1 MNTDRPQQL
10 TFWKLGKQQVTA
22 TPNGGQVVSD
32 AGLLLLRNFDKQLGF
47 LHDLAARLPDPR
59 APQQII
65 HSQEAILTQQV
76 YQILAGYPDCNDAQ
90 KLRHDPLFQTIADVS
105 PDDEQP
111 LASRSTMNRHQYAYT
126 RRDARLPVEER
137 PALLDQRAAQT
148 GRIQILN
155 EFLIDW
161 FIRTRTAPP
170 AEVVIDLDASD
181 DPTHGQ
187 QILSGF
193 HGYFDQHQYFPLF
206 AFEGASG
213 FPLAAWLRPG
223 TVHGST
229 GAVDTL
235 ELIVRNLR
243 AAWPTIRIVVRA
255 DTGFAVPAL
264 YDFCEAEGL
273 FYVFGYATNA
283 VLKRLTD
290 TAMSDLELYYNW
302 YSHREPHMQRFES
315 IADYQA
321 EDWARPRRI
330 VAKLEI
336 NTHGVNRRF
345 VVTNLDLPP
354 QEVYRDVY
362 VQRGNVPERPIGEL
376 KNGLQADRLSCHG
389 FTANALR
396 LLEHVVTYALV
407 VLFREAAAAVPEVA
421 TAEVGTLRSL
431 LWKVGAVVRTSARRI
446 WFDLSETWP
455 HWDLWGRVAEA
466 LDQFVTAYRAGQ
478 ARAGSCRAALPM

>member
-1 MNTDRPQQL
+1 MPADCPQQL

-32 AGLLLLRNFDKQLGF
+32 AGLLLLRNFDQQLGF
-47 LHDLAARLPDPR
+47 LHDLTGRLPDPR

-105 PDDEQP
+105 PDDDQP
-111 LASRSTMNRHQYAYT
+111 LASRSTLNRHQYAYT
-126 RRDARLPVEER
+126 RRDAQLEPEQR

-148 GRIQILN
+148 GRIKILN
-155 EFLIDW
+155 DFLVDQ
-161 FIRTRTAPP
+161 FIRTRTTPP

-187 QILSGF
+187 QILSAF

-206 AFEGASG
+206 AFEGDSG

-223 TVHGST
+223 TVHAST
-229 GAVDTL
+229 GAADTL
-235 ELIVRNLR
+235 VVIVRKLR
-243 AAWPTIRIVVRA
+243 AAWPKVRILVRA

-283 VLKRLTD
+283 VLKRQTD
-290 TAMSDLELYYNW
+290 AALADLELYYNF
-302 YSHREPHMQRFES
+302 YSPREPHMQRFES

-321 EDWARPRRI
+321 EDWSRPRRI

-336 NTHGVNRRF
+336 NRHGVNRRF
-345 VVTNLDLPP
+345 TVTNLDLPP
-354 QEVYRDVY
+354 REVYRDVY
-362 VQRGNVPERPIGEL
+362 VQRGDVPESPIGEL

-389 FTANALR
+389 FTANSMR
-396 LLEHVVTYALV
+396 LLEHVVAYALV
-407 VLFREAAAAVPEVA
+407 VLFRAAAAAVPEVA
-421 TAEVGTLRSL
+421 TAEVGTLRQL

-446 WFDLSETWP
+446 WFDLSQTWP
-455 HWDLWGRVAEA
+455 HWNLWVRVEAALGRFAS
-466 LDQFVTAYRAGQ
+466 AYRAGEG
-478 ARAGSCRAALPM
+478 RAGSACAALPM

>member
-1 MNTDRPQQL
+1 MPADCPQQL

-32 AGLLLLRNFDKQLGF
+32 AGLLLLRNFDQQLGF
-47 LHDLAARLPDPR
+47 LHDLTGRLPDPR

-105 PDDEQP
+105 PDDDQP
-111 LASRSTMNRHQYAYT
+111 LASRSMNRHQYAYT
-126 RRDARLPVEER
+126 RRDAQLEPEQR

-148 GRIQILN
+148 GRIKILN
-155 EFLIDW
+155 DFLVDQ
-161 FIRTRTAPP
+161 FIRTRTTPP

-187 QILSGF
+187 QILSAF

-206 AFEGASG
+206 AFEGDSG

-223 TVHGST
+223 TVHAST
-229 GAVDTL
+229 GAADTL
-235 ELIVRNLR
+235 VVIVRKLR
-243 AAWPTIRIVVRA
+243 AAWPKVRILVRA

-283 VLKRLTD
+283 VLKRQTD
-290 TAMSDLELYYNW
+290 AALADLELYYNF
-302 YSHREPHMQRFES
+302 YSPREPHMQRFES

-321 EDWARPRRI
+321 EDWSRPRRI

-336 NTHGVNRRF
+336 NRHGVNRRF
-345 VVTNLDLPP
+345 TVTNLDLPP
-354 QEVYRDVY
+354 REVYRDVY
-362 VQRGNVPERPIGEL
+362 VQRGDVPESPIGEL

-389 FTANALR
+389 FTANSMR
-396 LLEHVVTYALV
+396 LLEHVVAYALV
-407 VLFREAAAAVPEVA
+407 VLFRAAAAAVPEVA
-421 TAEVGTLRSL
+421 TAEVGTLRQL

-446 WFDLSETWP
+446 WFDLSQT
-455 HWDLWGRVAEA
+455 
-466 LDQFVTAYRAGQ
+466 
-478 ARAGSCRAALPM
+478 

>member
-1 MNTDRPQQL
+1 MTADCTQQL

-32 AGLLLLRNFDKQLGF
+32 AGLLLLRNFDRQLGF
-47 LHDLAARLPDPR
+47 LHDLAGRLPDPR
-59 APQQII
+59 SPQHIL
-65 HSQEAILTQQV
+65 HTQEAILTQQV

-90 KLRHDPLFQTIADVS
+90 KLRHDPLFQTLADVS
-105 PDDEQP
+105 PDDDQP
-111 LASRSTMNRHQYAYT
+111 LASRSTLNRHPYAYT
-126 RRDARLPVEER
+126 CRDAQLEREDR

-148 GRIQILN
+148 GRIKILN
-155 EFLIDW
+155 DFLVDW
-161 FIRTRTAPP
+161 FLRTRTAPP

-187 QILSGF
+187 QILSAF

-206 AFEGASG
+206 AFDGDSG

-223 TVHGST
+223 TVGASC
-229 GAVDTL
+229 GAVDTV
-235 ELIVRNLR
+235 ELIVRKFR
-243 AAWPTIRIVVRA
+243 AVWPDVRIVVRA
-255 DTGFAVPAL
+255 DAGFAVPAL

-273 FYVFGYATNA
+273 FYVFGYGTNA
-283 VLKRLTD
+283 VLKRRTD
-290 TAMSDLELYYNW
+290 AQLADLELYYQC
-302 YSHREPHMQRFES
+302 YSHCEPHVQRFES
-315 IADYQA
+315 ITDYQA
-321 EDWARPRRI
+321 EDWLRSRRI

-336 NTHGVNRRF
+336 NRHGVNRRF
-345 VVTNLDLPP
+345 VVTNLAGPP
-354 QEVYRDVY
+354 REVYRDVY

-396 LLEHVVTYALV
+396 LLEHVVAYALV
-407 VLFREAAAAVPEVA
+407 VLFRKAAASVPEVA
-421 TAEVGTLRSL
+421 TAEVGTLRQL

-455 HWDLWGRVAEA
+455 HWGLWVRVEA
-466 LDQFVTAYRAGQ
+466 ALARFVSAYRAGEG
-478 ARAGSCRAALPM
+478 RAGGACADLPM

>member
-1 MNTDRPQQL
+1 MDTDRPRQL

-22 TPNGGQVVSD
+22 TPNGGKVVSD

-47 LHDLAARLPDPR
+47 LHDLTARLPDPR

-90 KLRHDPLFQTIADVS
+90 RLRHDPLFQTLADTS
-105 PDDEQP
+105 PDADQP
-111 LASRSTMNRHQYAYT
+111 LASRSTLNRHQYAYT
-126 RRDARLPVEER
+126 RRDAQLEPEQR
-137 PALLDQRAAQT
+137 PALLDQRAAQI
-148 GRIQILN
+148 GRIKILN
-155 EFLIDW
+155 EFLIDR
-161 FIRTRTAPP
+161 FVRTRTAPP

-187 QILSGF
+187 QILSAF
-193 HGYFDQHQYFPLF
+193 HGYFDQYQYFPLF

-223 TVHGST
+223 TVHAST

-235 ELIVRNLR
+235 ELIVRKLR
-243 AAWPTIRIVVRA
+243 AAWPEVRIVVRA

-264 YDFCEAEGL
+264 YDYCEAEGL
-273 FYVFGYATNA
+273 FYVFGYGTNP
-283 VLKRLTD
+283 VLQRRTD
-290 TAMSDLELYYNW
+290 AALADLELYYNW

-315 IADYQA
+315 LADYQA
-321 EDWARPRRI
+321 EDWPRPRRI

-336 NTHGVNRRF
+336 NRHGVNRRF
-345 VVTNLDLPP
+345 VVTNFDLPSR
-354 QEVYRDVY
+354 EVYRDVY
-362 VQRGNVPERPIGEL
+362 VQRGDVPESPIGEL

-396 LLEHVVTYALV
+396 LLEHVVAYALV
-407 VLFREAAAAVPEVA
+407 VLFREATAAVPEVA
-421 TAEVGTLRSL
+421 KAEVGTLRSL

-455 HWDLWGRVAEA
+455 HWDLWIRVEAALGR
-466 LDQFVTAYRAGQ
+466 FVSAYRAGEG
-478 ARAGSCRAALPM
+478 RAGSACAALPM